1 MGLGPA
7 VCQHCQV
14 VAEHQYIDE
23 HPFHRIWCKFCGETN
38 IKDSA
43 GLGDDKRWKML
54 EENKRKLEKIY
65 NFVKGI
71 DNDNNNGNSS
81 KEDS

>member
-14 VAEHQYIDE
+14 VAVHEFLDE
-23 HPFHRIWCKFCGETN
+23 HPFHRICCPYCGETN
-38 IKDSA
+38 ITDDA
-43 GLGDDKRWKML
+43 GLNDERWQQL
-54 EENKRKLEKIY
+54 ADNKRKLDKIY

-71 DNDNNNGNSS
+71 DDDNTNRSS
-81 KEDS
+81 GKEDS

>member
-14 VAEHQYIDE
+14 VAEHQYIDK

-43 GLGDDKRWKML
+43 GMSEKRWKQL
-54 EENKRKLEKIY
+54 NENKLKLEKFY

-71 DNDNNNGNSS
+71 DDDNNNGSSS